1 MDGRYQ
7 VMPALSAEE
16 YAALK
21 ADIEEHGV
29 LVPVEYDDEGNI
41 LDGFHRV
48 QICQD
53 LGLDWPK
60 VVRQDLTDAQKLEHA
75 WTLNLARRHLSREQ
89 KQRIAIRL
97 RRDGWTQERIAQT
110 LSVSPATISMWLTE
124 FINSDELAAS
134 THITGRDGK
143 RYPTRKMHHSSQSR
157 TAEVQ
162 PAEHVESG
170 SSAISQ
176 GRRARASFR
185 VGRGC
190 ALALLSAR
198 GADNCRD
205 GR

>member
-48 QICQD
+48 QICQE

-60 VVRQDLTDAQKLEHA
+60 VVRQDLTDAQKIEHA

-89 KQRIAIRL
+89 KQSIAIRL
-97 RRDGWTQERIAQT
+97 RRDEWTQERIAQT
-110 LSVSPATISMWLTE
+110 LSVSILMNWLLPHTSRAEMASATQRVKCTSHRDHGPPK
-124 FINSDELAAS
+124 SS
-134 THITGRDGK
+134 RQIT
-143 RYPTRKMHHSSQSR
+143 
-157 TAEVQ
+157 
-162 PAEHVESG
+162 
-170 SSAISQ
+170 
-176 GRRARASFR
+176 
-185 VGRGC
+185 
-190 ALALLSAR
+190 
-198 GADNCRD
+198 
-205 GR
+205 

>member
-16 YAALK
+16 YASLK
-21 ADIEEHGV
+21 ADIKEHGV

-48 QICQD
+48 QICQE

-60 VVRQDLTDAQKLEHA
+60 VVRTDLTDAQKLEHA

-89 KQRIAIRL
+89 KQGIASRL

-124 FINSDELAAS
+124 FINSDELAAP

-143 RYPTRKMHHSSQSR
+143 RYPTHKVH
-157 TAEVQ
+157 
-162 PAEHVESG
+162 
-170 SSAISQ
+170 
-176 GRRARASFR
+176 
-185 VGRGC
+185 
-190 ALALLSAR
+190 
-198 GADNCRD
+198 
-205 GR
+205 